1 MYKFSITSFIAL
13 LLFPVILRAQENI
26 TFIENVN
33 VIPINIDT
41 IYHKQRVII
50 EGDKI
55 LKIEPNAQAPDYH
68 PKTVIDGTAK
78 YLIPGLVEMHYH
90 LQNDPENELK
100 LLIANGIT
108 TVRNMAE
115 YQGQDHITIREKVKN
130 QEILGPRYFTTGPYL
145 RADQLKTMDDV
156 LKVSRHHKERGYDF
170 LKIADNLPKDI
181 YLKLLEET
189 HKLNID
195 VVGHAQHNLPLEY
208 SLRMKSIEHMEEF
221 MYILNDEQKQN
232 AGYLNKV
239 ADELRASGAY
249 VAPTLGIFEM
259 IIRYADDRK
268 FNMLKEGSELK
279 YLPKAYAAYWSSD
292 SINYRKNDWFIKEE
306 SLIRLAKELQWQKE
320 FTKILFDHNIPLL
333 AGSDTYGL
341 FVPGFSL
348 HHELELIS
356 STGISPYETLKTAT
370 VNPAR
375 YLNTIAVDG
384 TISEGKL
391 ANLVLLNQNPLE
403 DIRNI
408 KNIQGVMLKGHW
420 LNRDALDNMLEEVDE
435 RTN

>member
-1 MYKFSITSFIAL
+1 MYNLRIISLII
-13 LLFPVILRAQENI
+13 LLFPVELIAQGNI

-33 VIPINIDT
+33 VIPVNIDT
-41 IYHKQRVII
+41 IYNSHRVII
-50 EGDKI
+50 QGEKI
-55 LKIEPNAQAPDYH
+55 LKIEPSSQEPAYQPE
-68 PKTVIDGTAK
+68 TVIDGTGR

-115 YQGQDHITIREKVKN
+115 YHGQDHITIREKVRN
-130 QEILGPRYFTTGPYL
+130 EEILGPRYFTTGPYL
-145 RADQLKTMDDV
+145 RAGQLASVEDV
-156 LKVSRHHKERGYDF
+156 QKVIKHHQERGYDF

-181 YLKLLEET
+181 YLNLLKET
-189 HKLNID
+189 FKHNI
-195 VVGHAQHNLPLEY
+195 VMLGHAQHNLPLEY
-208 SLRMKSIEHMEEF
+208 SLRMKSIEHVEEF

-232 AGYLNKV
+232 MDYQHRV
-239 ADELRASGAY
+239 AEEVRTSGVY

-259 IIRYADDRK
+259 IMRYADDK
-268 FNMLKEGSELK
+268 KLKVLKEGGELK

-292 SINYRKNDWFIKEE
+292 STHYRKNDWFTKEE
-306 SLIRLAKELQWQKE
+306 SLIRLAKELEWQKE
-320 FTKILFDHNIPLL
+320 FTKLLFDHKVPLL

-348 HHELELIS
+348 HHELELIN
-356 STGISPYETLKTAT
+356 STGLSPYETLKTAT
-370 VNPAR
+370 INPAR

-391 ANLVLLNQNPLE
+391 ANLVLLNQNPLD
-403 DIRNI
+403 DIRNT
-408 KNIQGVMLKGHW
+408 KTIQGVMLKGHW
-420 LNRDALDNMLEEVDE
+420 LDREELDKMLLEIDE
-435 RTN
+435 KTN